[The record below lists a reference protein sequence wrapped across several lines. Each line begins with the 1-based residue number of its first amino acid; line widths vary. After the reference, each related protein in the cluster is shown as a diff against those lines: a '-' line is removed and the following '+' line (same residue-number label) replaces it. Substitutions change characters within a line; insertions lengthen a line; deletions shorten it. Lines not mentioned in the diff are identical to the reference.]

1 MVNNVFK
8 IQPVR
13 LDNITLVI
21 RLVTDCL
28 QKIVGLLTS
37 IEGEMKPAGP
47 STDVNNTTN
56 KDNVIVSLNNK

>member
-21 RLVTDCL
+21 RLVTDCI
-28 QKIVGLLTS
+28 QKIVELLTS
-37 IEGEMKPAGP
+37 IEGEMKPDGP

>member
-28 QKIVGLLTS
+28 QKIVELLTS
-37 IEGEMKPAGP
+37 IEGEMKPDGP